1 MTKENE
7 ALEHMMVPT
16 NAMATPRARAF
27 AAAEF
32 QRIAQTHLRL
42 SAALLELAGDAEA
55 FAARRAKIL
64 NDAKAARQAT
74 IDALNSEE
82 LQ

>member
-7 ALEHMMVPT
+7 ALEHMIVPT
-16 NAMATPRARAF
+16 RMMETPRTRAF
-27 AAAEF
+27 AAVEF
-32 QRIAQTHLRL
+32 QRIAQTHLKL

-55 FAARRAKIL
+55 LAARRAQIL